1 MKKAISFLIV
11 FLLTLT
17 FGFSQNLQKEKN
29 VKILI
34 HTDYGDITAILYN
47 KTPLHRDNFVKLV
60 NSGYY
65 NGSIFHRVINN
76 FMIQGGHGADGS
88 VDPGYTI
95 PAEFVSEYY
104 HKKGALAAARQGDK
118 VNPEKKSS
126 GSQFY
131 IVQGKK
137 WNDKFLNKIEIKN
150 NIKYTEEQK
159 QTYKTIG
166 GTPFLDGN
174 YTVFGE
180 VVKGFDVVDKIAV
193 VQTNKANKPI
203 NDVKMTIK
211 IIK

>member
-1 MKKAISFLIV
+1 
-11 FLLTLT
+11 
-17 FGFSQNLQKEKN
+17 
-29 VKILI
+29 
-34 HTDYGDITAILYN
+34 
-47 KTPLHRDNFVKLV
+47 
-60 NSGYY
+60 
-65 NGSIFHRVINN
+65 
-76 FMIQGGHGADGS
+76 MIQGGHGADGS

-95 PAEFVSEYY
+95 PAEFVPEYY

-137 WNDKFLNKIEIKN
+137 WNDKFLNNIEIKN

-159 QTYKTIG
+159 QIYKTIG